1 MQGCHGQGKV
11 RENSILFKVREK
23 SASFVSGQRSSNS
36 LFKVREK
43 SGNFILM
50 LLQIILLDVFVHAKQ
65 VCFKNYL
72 SHPYFCWFMV
82 RMIIL
87 HSQWKLLYSQWKV
100 RDFFCSGGWQPC
112 NEFNS
117 VTRGS
122 FHCSC
127 SSGFSVHERVSMIIT
142 IIYYSWIIS
151 HQTWI
156 WQYYCTSIHLYSQL
170 DTNSRW

>member
-1 MQGCHGQGKV
+1 
-11 RENSILFKVREK
+11 
-23 SASFVSGQRSSNS
+23 
-36 LFKVREK
+36 
-43 SGNFILM
+43 M

-82 RMIIL
+82 RIIIL

-127 SSGFSVHERVSMIIT
+127 SSGFSVHERVSMIMT

-156 WQYYCTSIHLYSQL
+156 WLYYLLNVARTCGKLPGKSTSTFWRPSWMSGGTSQRLYQKQF
-170 DTNSRW
+170 